1 MPECPDGEVWVPAS
15 ESPNFDF
22 GACLYEDRPNNDLGE
37 PGGSNNS
44 GGSGALSASQMR
56 QRETL
61 ALAGLS
67 LVFIFLLALLS

>member
-1 MPECPDGEVWVPAS
+1 MPECPDGEEWVPAS
-15 ESPNFDF
+15 ERPGFDF
-22 GACLYEDRPNNDLGE
+22 GACLYEDRSNNDLGE
-37 PGGSNNS
+37 TGGSGGS

-67 LVFIFLLALLS
+67 VAFLFLLALLS

>member
-15 ESPNFDF
+15 ERPNFDF
-22 GACLYEDRPNNDLGE
+22 GACLYEDRSNNDLWE
-37 PGGSNNS
+37 TGSSNDS

-61 ALAGLS
+61 ALAGLG
-67 LVFIFLLALLS
+67 LALFFFLALLS